1 MGFFFQNRTKN
12 KTMNKNI
19 KDTDITANAAKIILE
34 IMGETHPSPNSSEK
48 TSQKE
53 PTLNIISN
61 KKDPKDKISD
71 FLQILEIYGFISQK
85 KLNVHDYYNEAD
97 GCINLKTNFSYAY
110 DDSIVLPSKMD
121 LFKDLSIT
129 EKDNIFVRSEN
140 KGHKI
145 NFNQFCKHV
154 LLINGDNTLVGIFQ
168 LKCFLVNGTPDYR
181 LIAAASNIILDNHQ
195 SSKYYFIFRILK
207 CNSNSRS
214 CNIAVPIEVVLHDTE
229 TTNTHLCI
237 DFGTSNTTAGCYI
250 DNQYVSNFSNL
261 ATSHGFLTLN
271 KENLVQFNTQ
281 NREELKYS
289 PLFPSVVYV
298 KNITPDGIEYA
309 FGYEASELIKD
320 NGYCPEASCF
330 MEIKR
335 WTSDIEKI
343 EDIQDHNGN
352 KAKVSRKDILSNY
365 LMFVIS
371 EAENQFKCKFKNIHI
386 SAPVKLKNKVIS
398 IYDKILSE
406 KGYNLEKVHAIDEGV
421 SVLYS
426 IIHNKI
432 NQKTYEDN
440 KLQKVLIIDCGGGT
454 SDLASCAYKIHKDED
469 GIINL
474 DISTEYMN
482 GDVNYGGNNI
492 TYRIMQFMKI
502 VYARKFQKK
511 DRLTADDLISEDSGS
526 IFSYIEGNDMDE
538 EKTTVNERYN
548 QIYEKFNQ
556 EYQKA
561 EEIIPTRFIEYEN
574 STADDYKRIKNN
586 FYFLWKLAEE
596 MKKEFY
602 RTNSIS
608 RVRFDKDANKQNDVD
623 LHVKQIDEWKLS
635 VRSNSNG
642 ELSYQA
648 YPYDIT
654 FNAKE
659 IDKLIRADIYY
670 LVRKFLNDLYNNEDE
685 NSNLTSFN
693 QIKLSGQSS
702 KINIFMESL
711 KEFLPGKKIGRSTS
725 KSKDVEELKLMCIRG
740 AILYLRNLEK
750 SDLEINLHNDT
761 QNIPISVYITLP
773 NGEQKEMITDGKE
786 WKQPAKRGRITSG
799 AKYIELFMKYS
810 DKTQCKNYKFPCEN
824 IEWYQTNAKDI
835 ENLSNNLIS
844 QNQLDELVVGK
855 KYYFVYLNKT
865 KWGFCILPVYPGE
878 HGTLFKGKEEFCS
891 FEMDDLQ
898 ETFFDGRK

>member
-1 MGFFFQNRTKN
+1 
-12 KTMNKNI
+12 MNKDI
-19 KDTDITANAAKIILE
+19 KNAIIMDSIRDIEDIRN
-34 IMGETHPSPNSSEK
+34 NF
-48 TSQKE
+48 KE
-53 PTLNIISN
+53 PTQREYIAPTLKIMYN
-61 KKDPKDKISD
+61 KKDSKIKISD
-71 FLQILEIYGFISQK
+71 FLHILEIDGFISPT
-85 KLNVHDYYNEAD
+85 KLNEGDDYNEAD
-97 GCINLKTNFSYAY
+97 GYINLKNNFSYEY
-110 DDSIVLPSKMD
+110 NDNIVLPSKMD

-129 EKDNIFVRSEN
+129 EKDNLFVRSGNEEQ
-140 KGHKI
+140 KI
-145 NFNQFCKHV
+145 DFKQFCKDV
-154 LLINGDNTLVGIFQ
+154 LLINGNNTLVGIFK
-168 LKCFLVNGTPDYR
+168 LKCFIVNGSPEYR
-181 LIAAASNIILDNHQ
+181 LIADASNIIFDNHQ
-195 SSKYYFIFRILK
+195 SSKYYFIFKNLK
-207 CNSNSRS
+207 RKGTSQS
-214 CNIAVPIEVVLHDTE
+214 CFTAVTIEVVLHDTE

-250 DNQYVSNFSNL
+250 DNQYVSNFSHL
-261 ATSHGFLTLN
+261 ATSHGFLTLD

-281 NREELKYS
+281 NREELQYS

-298 KNITPDGIEYA
+298 KNVAQDCIEYA

-320 NGYCPEASCF
+320 NGYCPKASCF

-335 WTSDIEKI
+335 WTSDIDKI
-343 EDIQDHNGN
+343 EDIQDQNGN

-371 EAENQFKCKFKNIHI
+371 EAENQFKCKFKNVHI
-386 SAPVKLKNKVIS
+386 STPVKLKNNVIS
-398 IYDKILSE
+398 IYDKILSK

-432 NQKTYEDN
+432 KKINKNNTDEYN

-482 GDVNYGGNNI
+482 GDVNFGGNNI

-502 VYARKFQKK
+502 VYARKFQNM
-511 DRLTADDLISEDSGS
+511 DRLTADDLISVDSGS
-526 IFSYIEGNDMDE
+526 IFSYIEGYDMDE
-538 EKTTVNERYN
+538 KNTTVYERYN

-556 EYQKA
+556 EYANA
-561 EEIIPTRFIEYEN
+561 EEIIPTRFIEYES
-574 STADDYKRIKNN
+574 STSDDYKRVKNN
-586 FYFLWKLAEE
+586 FYFLWKLAED

-608 RVRFDKDANKQNDVD
+608 RVRFDKDINKQNDVD
-623 LHVKQIDEWKLS
+623 LHVRQIDEWKLS
-635 VRSNSNG
+635 VLSNG
-642 ELSYQA
+642 NFCYQP
-648 YPYDIT
+648 YPSDIT

-670 LVRKFLNDLYNNEDE
+670 LVRKFLNDLYDSEDE
-685 NSNLTSFN
+685 NSNLSSFN

-711 KEFLPGKKIGRSTS
+711 KEFLPGKKIGRSIS
-725 KSKDVEELKLMCIRG
+725 ESIDVEELKLMCIRG

-773 NGEQKEMITDGKE
+773 DGEQKEMITDGKE
-786 WKQPAKRGRITSG
+786 WKQPAQRGRITSG

-824 IEWYQTNAKDI
+824 IKWNPTNVKVI

-844 QNQLDELVVGK
+844 QAQLDKLKEGNF
-855 KYYFVYLNKT
+855 YYFVYLNKT
-865 KWGFCILPVYPGE
+865 KWGFCILPVYHDE
-878 HGTLFKGKEEFCS
+878 HNSLFKGNEEFCS

-898 ETFFDGRK
+898 ETFFDGSK